1 MTYRADLDAHT
12 ARHTNHQLESRRKQR
27 ELAEVAGMLA
37 EARHLDQAERY
48 FDRAPELRRRERR
61 HLLAG
66 ALAVTL
72 CMGTGLGYA
81 TSAAATPRI
90 DAVHPLQAAAAKLDA
105 MRASHERAQ
114 RLTAELEALR
124 VLGLIP
130 VVAPNARDGKAAKV
144 RLRSLPAWTMGS
156 PLPARGTLWPVSTA
170 SSAAGKDER

>member
-1 MTYRADLDAHT
+1 MTYRDDHAALT
-12 ARHTNHQLESRRKQR
+12 ARHTNLLLEIGRKQR

-37 EARHLDQAERY
+37 EARHLEQAESY

-72 CMGTGLGYA
+72 CLGTGLGYA
-81 TSAAATPRI
+81 TAAAAA
-90 DAVHPLQAAAAKLDA
+90 DARPDVGQALQRTIAKLDA
-105 MRASHERAQ
+105 VRASHERDQ
-114 RLTAELEALR
+114 RLKAEVEALK

-130 VVAPNARDGKAAKV
+130 VLDLNARDGKTGKTARV

-156 PLPARGTLWPVSTA
+156 PLPARGTLWPVS
-170 SSAAGKDER
+170 SAGIGER

>member
-1 MTYRADLDAHT
+1 MTYRDDLAALT
-12 ARHTNHQLESRRKQR
+12 ARHATLQLEIGRKQR

-37 EARHLDQAERY
+37 EARHLEQAESY

-72 CMGTGLGYA
+72 CLGTGLGYA
-81 TSAAATPRI
+81 TAATADLRPDVGQTMQSAI
-90 DAVHPLQAAAAKLDA
+90 AKLDE

-114 RLTAELEALR
+114 RLKAEIEALK

-130 VVAPNARDGKAAKV
+130 VIDPNARDGKTGKPVRV

-156 PLPARGTLWPVSTA
+156 PLPARGTLWPVTSTA
-170 SSAAGKDER
+170 NDQP